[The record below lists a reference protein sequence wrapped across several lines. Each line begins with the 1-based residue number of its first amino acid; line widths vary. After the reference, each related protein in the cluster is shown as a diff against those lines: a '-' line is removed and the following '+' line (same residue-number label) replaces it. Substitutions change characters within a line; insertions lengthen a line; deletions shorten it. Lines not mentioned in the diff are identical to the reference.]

1 VGTKLQLSSAY
12 HPQSDGQTER
22 VNQCLEMF
30 LRCAVHDMPSKWAKW
45 LDSAEFWYNSCYH
58 SSLQCSPFKALY
70 GVEPNMGVLPVP
82 SWAESEASLT
92 LQQRQDH
99 LAVIKTHLAAA
110 QNKMKF
116 YADNNRSFRQFQTG
130 DKVYVKLQPFAQS
143 SVVHRPCAKLSFKY
157 FGPFL
162 IVERIGSTAYKL
174 QLPDSAAIHPVFHVS
189 QLKQHIPDHTP
200 AFTQIPATTF
210 SEEESPVPEAILD
223 RRLVKKGATA
233 IIQVLIKWQGLSSEI
248 CWWEDYNVFR
258 DRFAD
263 ASIWRPAAAQ
273 EGESVTQG
281 DNEK

>member
-1 VGTKLQLSSAY
+1 MDFVEGLPKSNGYSVILVVVDRLTKYAHFLPIKHPYTAHQIAHIFFADIVKLHGIQRSIVSDRDKVFTSIFWQELFKLVGTKLQLSSAY

-30 LRCAVHDMPSKWAKW
+30 LRCAVHDMPSKWDKW
-45 LDSAEFWYNSCYH
+45 LALAEFWYNSCYH

-99 LAVIKTHLAAA
+99 LAVIETHLAAT

-143 SVVHRPCAKLSFKY
+143 SVVHMPCAKLSFKY

-162 IVERIGSTAYKL
+162 IVERIGLLRIGFMLATL
-174 QLPDSAAIHPVFHVS
+174 SARA
-189 QLKQHIPDHTP
+189 
-200 AFTQIPATTF
+200 
-210 SEEESPVPEAILD
+210 
-223 RRLVKKGATA
+223 
-233 IIQVLIKWQGLSSEI
+233 
-248 CWWEDYNVFR
+248 
-258 DRFAD
+258 
-263 ASIWRPAAAQ
+263 
-273 EGESVTQG
+273 
-281 DNEK
+281 